1 MTLQARGY
9 ERRWLAILICGL
21 ALNFGGNLWAIPRW
35 GALGAATATLAS
47 EVVLLVLTAVLA
59 GKTLGM
65 FFPLKPVVVGLSATV
80 TGGLAMWLLQDGGPW
95 LATLAA
101 LLVYGAILVVF
112 RVVNAADGAM
122 LISWVR
128 EVVPKWSHG

>member
-1 MTLQARGY
+1 MACR
-9 ERRWLAILICGL
+9 E
-21 ALNFGGNLWAIPRW
+21 
-35 GALGAATATLAS
+35 LGKLP
-47 EVVLLVLTAVLA
+47 
-59 GKTLGM
+59 
-65 FFPLKPVVVGLSATV
+65 PLKPVVVGLSATV
-80 TGGLAMWLLQDGGPW
+80 TGGVAMWLLQDGGPW

-122 LISWVR
+122 LIRWVR